1 MPNPRPR
8 LFHPQSRAEAAAPLT
23 AVEEACKADAGY
35 LAGVAAIVASV
46 LKDALAVTAPAP
58 DPEAPQPSARTR
70 RAWSGVMERMNHA
83 R

>member
-1 MPNPRPR
+1 MPTSRPR
-8 LFHPQSRAEAAAPLT
+8 LFQARAEAAAPLT

-58 DPEAPQPSARTR
+58 DPEAPQPSARNR
-70 RAWSGVMERMNHA
+70 RLWTAVMERANA